1 MLNKL
6 SKLDKYWRKFA
17 YSICKDK
24 MLADDIV
31 QDMYIYFSDKDKQFN
46 KHYICRKL
54 FGLFIDHQ
62 KKVNK
67 PVSLELFHYLKD
79 ESETFEADDKQLY
92 KLEQFNNLTWREKEL
107 IIEYHVNEKSYR
119 QIEKEFPM
127 TNYQYI
133 FRTVRD
139 GLNKIK

>member
-1 MLNKL
+1 MLLKL
-6 SKLDKYWRKFA
+6 SELDTYWRKFA
-17 YSICKDK
+17 FSICKDK

-31 QDMYIYFSDKDKQFN
+31 QDMYMYFSNKDKQFN
-46 KHYICRKL
+46 KHYVCRKI

-67 PVSLELFHYLKD
+67 PISLELFHYLEDKN
-79 ESETFEADDKQLY
+79 TVFEPNDK
-92 KLEQFNNLTWREKEL
+92 EQIKIDKFNNLPWREKEL
-107 IIEYHVNEKSYR
+107 IIEYHVNGKSYR

-139 GLNKIK
+139 GLKKIK